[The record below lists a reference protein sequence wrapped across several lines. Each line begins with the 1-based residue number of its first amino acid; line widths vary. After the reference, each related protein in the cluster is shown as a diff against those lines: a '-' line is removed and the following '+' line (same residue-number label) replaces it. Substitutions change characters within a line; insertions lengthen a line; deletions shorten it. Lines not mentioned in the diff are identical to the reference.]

1 MMPFRYHRMERKEQ
15 LLELLDPEHE
25 LELDGTF
32 LRHLAAAIRASS
44 PSERQQALD
53 EATEAYENAL
63 DDVLYE
69 DGGILARKAEH
80 DARRSQNFSVQLG
93 SRVRTTRR
101 RTRQD
106 SSVAESAQIGSRQS
120 G

>member
-25 LELDGTF
+25 VELDATF
-32 LRHLAAAIRASS
+32 LKDLAAALRASS

-53 EATEAYENAL
+53 KAAEAYENAL

-69 DGGILARKAEH
+69 NGGILARKAEH
-80 DARRSQNFSVQLG
+80 DARRSQNFSGQLG
-93 SRVRTTRR
+93 SPR
-101 RTRQD
+101 
-106 SSVAESAQIGSRQS
+106 SA
-120 G
+120 

>member
-1 MMPFRYHRMERKEQ
+1 MMPFRYHRMQRKEQ

-25 LELDGTF
+25 VELDTTF
-32 LRHLAAAIRASS
+32 LNYLAAAIRASS

-53 EATEAYENAL
+53 KAAQAYERAL

-69 DGGILARKAEH
+69 SGGILRRKAEH
-80 DARRSQNFSVQLG
+80 DARRAQNFSG
-93 SRVRTTRR
+93 S
-101 RTRQD
+101 QD
-106 SSVAESAQIGSRQS
+106 SSVAEAGQLGSQQS

>member
-1 MMPFRYHRMERKEQ
+1 MTPFRYHRMERKEQ

-25 LELDGTF
+25 VELDGTF
-32 LRHLAAAIRASS
+32 LKHLATAIRASS

-69 DGGILARKAEH
+69 NGGILGRKAEH
-80 DARRSQNFSVQLG
+80 NARRAQNPSGQLG
-93 SRVRTTRR
+93 SQRPV
-101 RTRQD
+101 
-106 SSVAESAQIGSRQS
+106 
-120 G
+120 

>member
-25 LELDGTF
+25 VELDGTF
-32 LRHLAAAIRASS
+32 LNYLAAAIRASS

-53 EATEAYENAL
+53 KATEAYENAL

-69 DGGILARKAEH
+69 NGGILGRKAEH
-80 DARRSQNFSVQLG
+80 DARGSQNFSGQLG
-93 SRVRTTRR
+93 SPR
-101 RTRQD
+101 
-106 SSVAESAQIGSRQS
+106 SA
-120 G
+120 